1 MFAVIKTGGKQYL
14 VTPGQRM
21 KIEKLNARES
31 EDVTFGETLLVA
43 DEEKVAVGTP
53 TVQGARVE
61 AKILRQARAK
71 KVIVFKYRPKARWRK
86 KKGHRQRYTEVEI
99 IGIKTP

>member
-1 MFAVIKTGGKQYL
+1 M
-14 VTPGQRM
+14 VTLGQRM

-31 EDVTFGETLLVA
+31 GDVTFGEVLLVA
-43 DEEKVAVGTP
+43 DEERIAVGAP

-86 KKGHRQRYTEVEI
+86 KKGHRQHYTEVEI
-99 IGIKTP
+99 TKIIKE